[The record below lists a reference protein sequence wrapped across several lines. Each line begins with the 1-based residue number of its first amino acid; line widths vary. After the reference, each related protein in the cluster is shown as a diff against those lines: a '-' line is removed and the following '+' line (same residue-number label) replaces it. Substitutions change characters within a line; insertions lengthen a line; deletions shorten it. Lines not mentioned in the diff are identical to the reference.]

1 MLRGFSFLLQAQVE
15 LRGTR
20 NSRDSRFL
28 GRGSGHWPL
37 VMPTVPACW
46 PKSWGFP
53 WGLGH
58 CSAVSPFQVE
68 FSSCSWFRGFNT
80 WSPGVW
86 LCQIPLLWAFEYIPT
101 NNKKNIILINVT
113 GRIWP
118 HSLGTLGYYPARYSL
133 GFKSGAVDQF
143 QSLFGTGQLFL
154 CALGLLESSV
164 EAVDQPDG
172 HISREGETNGSLNS
186 LSPWIESQNQQ
197 WDHMLLCRTVLKNE
211 FGVSPLR
218 NPPLRNVYKLGVN
231 VIGRDPPFHLSLHSL
246 PNADRK
252 LPWTLWSHVYL
263 FWRVTL
269 TTHCGLYLGSR
280 HQSLF
285 WGGCR
290 VCDY

>member
-1 MLRGFSFLLQAQVE
+1 MLNPRAGGSHGAWGIVQLWVHFRL
-15 LRGTR
+15 
-20 NSRDSRFL
+20 NSAHAPDFGASI
-28 GRGSGHWPL
+28 
-37 VMPTVPACW
+37 
-46 PKSWGFP
+46 
-53 WGLGH
+53 LGH
-58 CSAVSPFQVE
+58 PVFGSARYHYS
-68 FSSCSWFRGFNT
+68 GLLNT
-80 WSPGVW
+80 YLP
-86 LCQIPLLWAFEYIPT
+86 II
-101 NNKKNIILINVT
+101 KKLILINVT

-218 NPPLRNVYKLGVN
+218 NPPLRNAYKLGVN

-269 TTHCGLYLGSR
+269 TAHCGLYLGSR